1 MSTSN
6 DIIGKCRASI
16 KTRLPRP
23 RLSDIDAT
31 EYIEPLEEFI
41 RQAQDAGCRIVQ
53 VDNAAETD
61 RIIKETYP
69 DAKRIASALPIV
81 KCANL
86 NPDTIPDPHELNDT
100 DVGVV
105 EGKFGVAENGAIW
118 ITQDVVER
126 DVYFISE
133 NLVILLQK
141 DQIVSNMHQAYG
153 VVTFN
158 NYGYGLFMAGP
169 SKTADI
175 AQVLVMGA
183 QAARSVTVVL
193 YNHPATPIES

>member
-86 NPDTIPDPHELNDT
+86 NPRH
-100 DVGVV
+100 
-105 EGKFGVAENGAIW
+105 
-118 ITQDVVER
+118 
-126 DVYFISE
+126 
-133 NLVILLQK
+133 
-141 DQIVSNMHQAYG
+141 
-153 VVTFN
+153 
-158 NYGYGLFMAGP
+158 
-169 SKTADI
+169 
-175 AQVLVMGA
+175 
-183 QAARSVTVVL
+183 
-193 YNHPATPIES
+193 HPRPA

>member
-105 EGKFGVAENGAIW
+105 EGSSVWRRMVRYGSPRTWWNAMC
-118 ITQDVVER
+118 
-126 DVYFISE
+126 IS
-133 NLVILLQK
+133 
-141 DQIVSNMHQAYG
+141 YR
-153 VVTFN
+153 
-158 NYGYGLFMAGP
+158 
-169 SKTADI
+169 KT
-175 AQVLVMGA
+175 
-183 QAARSVTVVL
+183 S
-193 YNHPATPIES
+193 